1 MGYSRG
7 TPNAYLCSS
16 RERKE
21 DNWNIRFSAIVCYYP
36 DCSSC
41 YSEVVVPEEP
51 YIVIPGLSLHDP
63 KVTKANKKFQKKR
76 KPIATIREM
85 QNYIEALNVVNT
97 TWEVFDAIDEV
108 DDGDVQVNEE
118 TEDKETKNRS

>member
-1 MGYSRG
+1 MSYSRG

-41 YSEVVVPEEP
+41 YSEVVEPEEL

-63 KVTKANKKFQKKR
+63 KLQK
-76 KPIATIREM
+76 P
-85 QNYIEALNVVNT
+85 
-97 TWEVFDAIDEV
+97 
-108 DDGDVQVNEE
+108 
-118 TEDKETKNRS
+118 TKNSKRRENVSQQSERCRNI

>member
-1 MGYSRG
+1 M
-7 TPNAYLCSS
+7 
-16 RERKE
+16 
-21 DNWNIRFSAIVCYYP
+21 SAIIQTAVA
-36 DCSSC
+36 C
-41 YSEVVVPEEP
+41 YSEVVEPEEP

-85 QNYIEALNVVNT
+85 QNYIEALNVLNT

-108 DDGDVQVNEE
+108 ADGDVQVNEE